1 MMDAAIGGIQ
11 EQRRV
16 MLDMTGAHVTPS
28 GRREETMS
36 RLPSLGRRGGGWV
49 ALQIAF
55 LGAAAAAGLVGPSW
69 PATASRWLVVPGV
82 LAVLAGAAL
91 LVGGGVGL
99 GRQLTPFPKPVAD
112 GALRRDG
119 VYRLVRHPM
128 YGGALLILL
137 GWALISSPLA
147 VLPLALAAVFLD
159 AKRRREEAW
168 LVEQHPDYVGYRL
181 QVPRRYIP
189 WVW

>member
-1 MMDAAIGGIQ
+1 MNS
-11 EQRRV
+11 
-16 MLDMTGAHVTPS
+16 AHGHPS
-28 GRREETMS
+28 GGPEDTLS
-36 RLPSLGRRGGGWV
+36 RLPSFGRRGGGWV
-49 ALQIAF
+49 ALQVAF
-55 LGAAAAAGLVGPSW
+55 LGAAAAAGLLRPGW
-69 PATASRWLVVPGV
+69 PATTSRWLVVPGV
-82 LAVLAGAAL
+82 IAALAGAGL

-128 YGGALLILL
+128 YGGAQLMLL
-137 GWALISSPLA
+137 GWAPLSSPLA
-147 VLPLALAAVFLD
+147 RLPLALAAVFRD

-168 LVEQHPDYVGYRL
+168 LVEQHPDYVHYRL
-181 QVPRRYIP
+181 QVPRRFIP